1 MKLRFFLSVF
11 LVCIIE
17 FVIIT
22 LLFKIDFETT
32 DDSVMNILSSGS
44 YTGSPET
51 KLIFTNI
58 WIGHILKLLYIN
70 FTTINWYS
78 WYLIITLFV
87 SYVAIQFQT
96 MKFCE
101 NIFDKLTSHIIV
113 FSVILIP
120 ALTSIQ
126 FTKIATISILSGAL
140 LILFNKNKVTIIL
153 GSFLI
158 ILGSGIRIQS
168 LYLVLITILPILF
181 ILIYWGKSNFRTF
194 LPLLIPIFL
203 SFLFSFLNNKVYSSN
218 HDWKQYKELN
228 YLMSKLND
236 YDNPRF
242 TYYNVKHALDKSEW
256 TREDY
261 NIISCFYLD
270 YGVKQFENN
279 TLKEIRNNTNQLYNL
294 KSFDFLKSSF
304 VTITKDVFVSL
315 FSYNIIL
322 ISILF
327 FSLLFIIVRG
337 SFSHLLFFII
347 SVIYVFVVVWSLS
360 IFTEGNFLKPRVTY
374 SFFLPSIILFLIL
387 KEKFIEREN
396 NKISLFFLI
405 GVLFILTIS
414 LINLPLK
421 EKTKNASELVVE
433 YLEKNEKNLFV
444 FWGEIDGINVFKKPS
459 SMRNAYFIAWLS
471 GTPYNQKK
479 LRQLNNQNYKGLY
492 DIREKEISWYFVN
505 YEKSLMSYTN
515 GEKRKEKVVDFYK
528 SKFSKCYFDEKKIP
542 LNNKDTICKLS
553 FFVPQY

>member
-1 MKLRFFLSVF
+1 
-11 LVCIIE
+11 
-17 FVIIT
+17 
-22 LLFKIDFETT
+22 
-32 DDSVMNILSSGS
+32 MNILSSGS

>member
-1 MKLRFFLSVF
+1 LKLRFFLSVF

-70 FTTINWYS
+70 FTSINWYS

-126 FTKIATISILSGAL
+126 FTKIATISILSGIL
-140 LILFNKNKVTIIL
+140 LMLYSRRSIVLIL

-236 YDNPRF
+236 YDNPRL
-242 TYYNVKHALDKSEW
+242 H
-256 TREDY
+256 
-261 NIISCFYLD
+261 
-270 YGVKQFENN
+270 
-279 TLKEIRNNTNQLYNL
+279 
-294 KSFDFLKSSF
+294 
-304 VTITKDVFVSL
+304 IT
-315 FSYNIIL
+315 
-322 ISILF
+322 
-327 FSLLFIIVRG
+327 
-337 SFSHLLFFII
+337 
-347 SVIYVFVVVWSLS
+347 
-360 IFTEGNFLKPRVTY
+360 
-374 SFFLPSIILFLIL
+374 
-387 KEKFIEREN
+387 
-396 NKISLFFLI
+396 
-405 GVLFILTIS
+405 
-414 LINLPLK
+414 
-421 EKTKNASELVVE
+421 
-433 YLEKNEKNLFV
+433 
-444 FWGEIDGINVFKKPS
+444 
-459 SMRNAYFIAWLS
+459 M
-471 GTPYNQKK
+471 
-479 LRQLNNQNYKGLY
+479 
-492 DIREKEISWYFVN
+492 
-505 YEKSLMSYTN
+505 
-515 GEKRKEKVVDFYK
+515 
-528 SKFSKCYFDEKKIP
+528 
-542 LNNKDTICKLS
+542 
-553 FFVPQY
+553 